1 MVLGATARNT
11 SRSASRHSLGQWE
24 RIAGRPVVRPR
35 LAPLSRLA
43 LLDLRRALRGLVIGS
58 RPNPPRK
65 PVLDEPQDREA

>member
-1 MVLGATARNT
+1 MPSDALLPTRSAGLGEVMVLGATARNT

-43 LLDLRRALRGLVIGS
+43 LLDLRRALRGLV
-58 RPNPPRK
+58 
-65 PVLDEPQDREA
+65 